1 MSKNHTPTRHA
12 EEMFRVIE
20 QFLASNLSRQEFCQ
34 QHDIRYSTLHWWLS
48 QYRQRNGQ
56 SQHNTP
62 SQKKFI
68 PIELKP
74 SATTSQPHC
83 QIEYPNGVVLHLYG
97 QFDARLIT
105 ELVTVS

>member
-1 MSKNHTPTRHA
+1 MSKNNTPTRRA
-12 EEMFRVIE
+12 REMFRVIE
-20 QFLASNLSRQEFCQ
+20 QFLSSNQSRQEFCQ
-34 QHDIRYSTLHWWLS
+34 RHGIRYSTLHWWLG

-74 SATTSQPHC
+74 SAATNQPHY

-97 QFDARLIT
+97 QFDAQLIT
-105 ELVTVS
+105 ELVTIT